1 MRRVEPVLLAVALLL
16 AGCAGLIRQEAP
28 ASPFRD
34 PALTVEEA
42 ARAITPGRS
51 DKREVEQRLGPA
63 QRLEFAS
70 GYEVW
75 VYRGPEPQA
84 QNKDQAADGPEL
96 VILFDPPGTVRK
108 LRARPASAQLTQGK
122 AGQLR

>member
-1 MRRVEPVLLAVALLL
+1 MRRVEPVLLATALLL
-16 AGCAGLIRQEAP
+16 AGCAGLVRQEAP
-28 ASPFRD
+28 ASPFSD

-63 QRLEFAS
+63 QRLAFAS

-75 VYRGPEPQA
+75 VYRGPEQQA
-84 QNKDQAADGPEL
+84 RKEDPAADRPEL
-96 VILFDPPGTVRK
+96 VILFDPSGTARK
-108 LRARPASAQLTQGK
+108 LRARPASEQLTQGR
-122 AGQLR
+122 AGQHR